1 MTGRKRLLRGLALAA
16 AALFLFIALFYVL
29 FPVAPLNNTIM
40 QTLAGQG
47 LTLEPEARKTV
58 LPGLVWN
65 DAVLSSAQGALLD
78 IEQLKVQPRLMALLL
93 GRLRISAKAA
103 VADGKI
109 DLLYGV
115 NGRQAVVLQA
125 DGIQLA
131 KIPFFKTVLG
141 ATAGGMLWSEGN
153 VQRTPQGLDGE
164 LKLEVK
170 QLQYSGVKMGAFP
183 LPDATNLQ
191 TQGMVRISGGR
202 ARLESFTLQGEGIYM
217 RLSGN
222 LPTGASAASMP
233 LDLTLEIMPKP
244 EFMEQQKLVFLLL
257 AKFMSS
263 PGVYRVPIR
272 GTLLNPVIL

>member
-1 MTGRKRLLRGLALAA
+1 MTGRKRLLRGLGLAA

>member
-16 AALFLFIALFYVL
+16 ATLVLFLALFYVL
-29 FPVAPLNNTIM
+29 FPVAPLNNAVI
-40 QTLAGQG
+40 QALAGQG

-65 DAVLSSAQGALLD
+65 DAILSSAQGALLD

-93 GRLRISAKAA
+93 GRLRLSAKAA

-183 LPDATNLQ
+183 LPDATNLR

-202 ARLESFTLQGEGIYM
+202 ARLESFTLQGEGVYM

-222 LPTGASAASMP
+222 LPTGARAASMP

>member
-1 MTGRKRLLRGLALAA
+1 MTSRKRLLRGLGLAA